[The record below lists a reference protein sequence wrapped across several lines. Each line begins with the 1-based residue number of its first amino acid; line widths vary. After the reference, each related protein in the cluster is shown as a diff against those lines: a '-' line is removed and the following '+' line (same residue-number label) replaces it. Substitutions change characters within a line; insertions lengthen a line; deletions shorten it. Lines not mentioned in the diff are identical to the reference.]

1 MRPRLRRGSWVY
13 RTEVVTQGNDFVTKR
28 GDSIGSLKN
37 LHGILRRR
45 PLFPRSLIRPTLR
58 DRGSS
63 SRRGRGRENR
73 WTEDT
78 IRHDFYIKS
87 IFFFFK
93 LGSRRGSPNIVKFIG
108 VLPKFSTVIM
118 FRGFRFTQKNITVS
132 SKLRFPRGY
141 RITQLQWYVRNLI
154 VSRKDHVP
162 VKEGDSMGVS
172 CSRL

>member
-1 MRPRLRRGSWVY
+1 MLVTLTPGSLLFPEPVSTEMRPRLRRGSWVY

-73 WTEDT
+73 
-78 IRHDFYIKS
+78 
-87 IFFFFK
+87 
-93 LGSRRGSPNIVKFIG
+93 
-108 VLPKFSTVIM
+108 
-118 FRGFRFTQKNITVS
+118 
-132 SKLRFPRGY
+132 
-141 RITQLQWYVRNLI
+141 
-154 VSRKDHVP
+154 
-162 VKEGDSMGVS
+162 
-172 CSRL
+172 